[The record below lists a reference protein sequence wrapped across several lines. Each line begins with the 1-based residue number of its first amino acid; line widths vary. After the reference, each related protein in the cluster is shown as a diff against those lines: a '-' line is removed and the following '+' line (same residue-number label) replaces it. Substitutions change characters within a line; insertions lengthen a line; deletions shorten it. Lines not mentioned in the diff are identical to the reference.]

1 MLSTVVAKDAVSS
14 VHVQSDSEYRLFE
27 IVSLLGCLKTCPEDL
42 AKHAGASCS
51 WLLGEPLFFFLSSR
65 LASEAHFALEGE
77 LELGA

>member
-27 IVSLLGCLKTCPEDL
+27 VVSRLGRWLKTCPEDL
-42 AKHAGASCS
+42 AKHTGAFFS
-51 WLLGEPLFFFLSSR
+51 WLLGEPLFFYLSSR
-65 LASEAHFALEGE
+65 LASQAHLPLGE